1 MLSCGGGGGEGEG
14 RCETQKCRG
23 SIMFSMI
30 LLRDGTEG
38 LLCVSRSYTPVDMN
52 RVKRDTHRIGTSKLQ
67 TNKPRDTKIQ
77 SARIHVKN
85 TLTCKKQN
93 ICF

>member
-1 MLSCGGGGGEGEG
+1 VLSCGGGAVVKVKEGVKNRNAE
-14 RCETQKCRG
+14 CRG

-30 LLRDGTEG
+30 LLREYRGIAVRIKKLHPCGHESGKEG
-38 LLCVSRSYTPVDMN
+38 N
-52 RVKRDTHRIGTSKLQ
+52 LQ